1 MRELN
6 PCGEGRGEG
15 GERKRMEF
23 RGRRGWREGRWS
35 TFGGALQ
42 RLLERWRGWMG
53 WSPVRQGGKREV
65 RGPQRGWLEGGR
77 VFRWGR
83 RESHAEVRR
92 RGGGKRY
99 HAEAQREGGAERG
112 RKRERGAG
120 GRSREK
126 AEERRGRGERKER
139 KEKEFL
145 VRQRGRR
152 KVRGPQ
158 RGWFEAGRVF
168 RWGRRESRVEVRR
181 WEEGKKNHAE
191 AQREGGA
198 ERGRKRERASGG
210 KRRGKTEERR
220 GRGER
225 KDRKGLEFPK
235 RRGWPFQG
243 ALQGGRERW
252 QKRRRRLPGRQLGTR
267 GERGPQRGLLGGGSR
282 ELWVEQR
289 EFREEGLRWAKW
301 THAVV
306 WRGG

>member
-83 RESHAEVRR
+83 RESRAEVRR
-92 RGGGKRY
+92 RG
-99 HAEAQREGGAERG
+99 
-112 RKRERGAG
+112 
-120 GRSREK
+120 
-126 AEERRGRGERKER
+126 
-139 KEKEFL
+139 
-145 VRQRGRR
+145 
-152 KVRGPQ
+152 
-158 RGWFEAGRVF
+158 
-168 RWGRRESRVEVRR
+168 
-181 WEEGKKNHAE
+181 EGKKNHAE